1 MEQRA
6 VLRQWMTMRCMSD
19 TSTPTC
25 LMTAWHAHETELQRW
40 LTRHLNDPVAAQDLL
55 QDVFIKALRQGR
67 RFCDVANARAWL
79 FEVSRNTL
87 TDHLRRHHPLD
98 ALSDDLPAVEADPP
112 AAVDSL
118 ATCLPRVLAE
128 LSASDRDAIVQ
139 CDLNGMGQEDYARML
154 GITVPGAK
162 SRVQRARKRL
172 RERLLTSCQVVLNER
187 GAVCCFTPRPK

>member
-1 MEQRA
+1 MRCTIVALQMEQRA
-6 VLRQWMTMRCMSD
+6 VLRQWATMRCMSD

-98 ALSDDLPAVEADPP
+98 ALPDDLPAMEADPS

-128 LSASDRDAIVQ
+128 LSASD
-139 CDLNGMGQEDYARML
+139 RML